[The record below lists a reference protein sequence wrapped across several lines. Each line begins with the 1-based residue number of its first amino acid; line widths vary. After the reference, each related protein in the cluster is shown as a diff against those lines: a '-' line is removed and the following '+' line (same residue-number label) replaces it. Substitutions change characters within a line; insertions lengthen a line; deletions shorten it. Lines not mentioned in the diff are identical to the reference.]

1 MAFNYNAYFVDQAV
15 NGDGTGPYT
24 VVLTQNPT
32 TLASGG
38 TTKYSNTNAA
48 SNFNII
54 EMAKLAILA
63 AVNAN
68 AAQNQSDPLN

>member
-1 MAFNYNAYFVDQAV
+1 MAFNWNIYFVDAAA

-24 VVLTQNPT
+24 VVLSQNPT

-38 TTKYSNTNAA
+38 TTKYSSTNPVGTL
-48 SNFNII
+48 NII

-68 AAQNQSDPLN
+68 AANIQNDPLN

>member
-1 MAFNYNAYFVDQAV
+1 MAFNYNVYFVDSASQ
-15 NGDGTGPYT
+15 GDGTGPYT

-38 TTKYSNTNAA
+38 TTKYSNTNAVGTL
-48 SNFNII
+48 NII

-68 AAQNQSDPLN
+68 AANIQNDPLN

>member
-1 MAFNYNAYFVDQAV
+1 MALNYNIYFVDSAT

-24 VVLTQNPT
+24 VVLQQNPT

-38 TTKYSNTNAA
+38 TTKYSNTNTLGTL
-48 SNFNII
+48 NII
-54 EMAKLAILA
+54 EMAKQAILA

-68 AAQNQSDPLN
+68 ATANQSDSLN